1 MLRVRISPAV
11 ADTVEALP
19 PHIKEILRGEK
30 KRFVIIVTMI
40 IFTVYLCCKISY
52 HLICSDQIKSHII
65 RHALHPM
72 EN

>member
-11 ADTVEALP
+11 ANTVEAIT

-40 IFTVYLCCKISY
+40 IFAVY
-52 HLICSDQIKSHII
+52 
-65 RHALHPM
+65 
-72 EN
+72 